1 MALCDVSLWPNALE
15 RSAAASVYF
24 FLLYDDGIAG
34 GTMRIA
40 ACATLVLL
48 LSTTPLVPPA
58 AHRVPGQYGHDRARA
73 ARRAKA
79 AGGSVE
85 GFCIS
90 WPNIRD

>member
-48 LSTTPLVPPA
+48 LSTNPS
-58 AHRVPGQYGHDRARA
+58 G
-73 ARRAKA
+73 A
-79 AGGSVE
+79 AGSASRSRAVWARPSKSSASSESCLRSVE
-85 GFCIS
+85 RFCIS